1 MEKKFTVLRVIA
13 TLYKIA
19 GVLVALGTV
28 LLVILIIVGAGAS
41 NVFMQQFGI
50 NGGGPI
56 VAFVSA
62 IITLLTG
69 GLSAL
74 GIYAIGEGLSLLI
87 SLEENTRFTAILL
100 RDRFYPQPQSAS
112 LPPQQ
117 PMAPPQRPMMPPQ
130 QTMMPPQQ
138 TNNPPPT
145 SYPPS
150 NPE

>member
-1 MEKKFTVLRVIA
+1 MEKKFTILRVIA

-50 NGGGPI
+50 SGGGPI
-56 VAFVSA
+56 VAFISA

-74 GIYAIGEGLSLLI
+74 GIYAIGDGLSLLV

-100 RDRFYPQPQSAS
+100 RDRFYPQPQAVP

-130 QTMMPPQQ
+130 QPMIPPQQ
-138 TNNPPPT
+138 PNNPPPP
-145 SYPPS
+145 SYPPT
-150 NPE
+150 NPG

>member
-74 GIYAIGEGLSLLI
+74 GIYAIGDGLSLLV

-100 RDRFYPQPQSAS
+100 RDRFYPQPQAAP

-117 PMAPPQRPMMPPQ
+117 PMMPPQQPRMPPQQPMMPPQ
-130 QTMMPPQQ
+130 QPI
-138 TNNPPPT
+138 NPPPT

-150 NPE
+150 NPG